1 MLCNRDSRYLASK
14 ALSRNGYGKVSCE
27 TYEGYE
33 YDECN
38 TTRDVMLRNEISV
51 NDLSRLRLP
60 KNILV
65 AWLLLTTSIL
75 ATTAARSAWF
85 ERLIPQGE
93 TYTVREIDRDLAFVI
108 DGFIYDARTSC
119 FLAVGDRVI
128 FFEGRHGI
136 DYRATIYDLDSRE
149 RCNLLLRGRLYE

>member
-14 ALSRNGYGKVSCE
+14 EMGENGYGKVSRE

-33 YDECN
+33 YDEYN
-38 TTRDVMLRNEISV
+38 ATRNVMLRNKISV
-51 NDLSRLRLP
+51 NELSRLRLP

-65 AWLLLTTSIL
+65 AWLLLTTSVL
-75 ATTAARSAWF
+75 ANTTAHSAWF

>member
-1 MLCNRDSRYLASK
+1 MAGNKNNINKISLAGSTFTMSLTSML
-14 ALSRNGYGKVSCE
+14 
-27 TYEGYE
+27 
-33 YDECN
+33 
-38 TTRDVMLRNEISV
+38 MIS
-51 NDLSRLRLP
+51 
-60 KNILV
+60 
-65 AWLLLTTSIL
+65 ALLLTSVLSTN
-75 ATTAARSAWF
+75 AAHSAWF

-149 RCNLLLRGRLYE
+149 RCNLLLRGRLYQE

>member
-1 MLCNRDSRYLASK
+1 M
-14 ALSRNGYGKVSCE
+14 
-27 TYEGYE
+27 T
-33 YDECN
+33 
-38 TTRDVMLRNEISV
+38 V
-51 NDLSRLRLP
+51 N
-60 KNILV
+60 KNILNKISL
-65 AWLLLTTSIL
+65 AGATFAMSLKSIFMISALLLM
-75 ATTAARSAWF
+75 
-85 ERLIPQGE
+85 IPQGE

-119 FLAVGDRVI
+119 FLAVGDRVV

>member
-1 MLCNRDSRYLASK
+1 M
-14 ALSRNGYGKVSCE
+14 
-27 TYEGYE
+27 T
-33 YDECN
+33 
-38 TTRDVMLRNEISV
+38 V
-51 NDLSRLRLP
+51 N
-60 KNILV
+60 KNILNSISLAGSTV
-65 AWLLLTTSIL
+65 TISVLLLISVLSTN
-75 ATTAARSAWF
+75 AAHSAWF

-136 DYRATIYDLDSRE
+136 DYRATVYDLDSRE
-149 RCNLLLRGRLYE
+149 RCEVLLRRRLS

>member
-1 MLCNRDSRYLASK
+1 M
-14 ALSRNGYGKVSCE
+14 
-27 TYEGYE
+27 T
-33 YDECN
+33 
-38 TTRDVMLRNEISV
+38 V
-51 NDLSRLRLP
+51 N
-60 KNILV
+60 KNILNSISLAGSTV
-65 AWLLLTTSIL
+65 TMSLKSIFVISVLLLISVLSTNP
-75 ATTAARSAWF
+75 AHSAWF

-136 DYRATIYDLDSRE
+136 DYRATVYDLDSRE
-149 RCNLLLRGRLYE
+149 RCEVLLRNKVN

>member
-1 MLCNRDSRYLASK
+1 MF
-14 ALSRNGYGKVSCE
+14 RNK
-27 TYEGYE
+27 
-33 YDECN
+33 
-38 TTRDVMLRNEISV
+38 ISV
-51 NDLSRLRLP
+51 TKPNRFLLP
-60 KNILV
+60 SNISAV
-65 AWLLLTTSIL
+65 WLLLTISVL
-75 ATTAARSAWF
+75 ANTTAHSAWF
-85 ERLIPQGE
+85 ERLVPQSE

-149 RCNLLLRGRLYE
+149 RCDLLLRGRL